1 MTTLHTR
8 WLVAVSL
15 LSMVAVAS
23 CTSTPTSTST
33 ATTTTTTT
41 ATTATMA
48 SSTSSAA
55 STTAVASTTTVAAST
70 TTTRFVLPEAQ
81 SQALLD
87 QLVAGGAPGA
97 IMAVSVHG
105 GPPTILT
112 SGVSDPKKKT
122 PMKATDV
129 MPIASVSKTFVGA
142 LALELVKDGKVALDK
157 PISTYHIDFPKANV
171 ITVRELLSHTSG
183 VPPLG
188 GDTGGND
195 PYALAWQNKLLAD
208 LKHHF
213 TIDEVLA
220 YVHDRPLLF
229 APGTS
234 TSYSNIN
241 TILLAKVIENV
252 TGATWTAELHHRLLT
267 PLHLSSIFDAG
278 NEVPKVAPVP
288 GLFVLQGNPTVLNNA
303 DFDHMST
310 ISGFGPAGSLV
321 ATPVDL
327 ITWGNAL
334 LRNKTVLGPEMSDQA
349 HKIAAGG
356 TGLGVLGYGRSF
368 FCMFNGCAPGTTFTG
383 FGAPGSLPGAR
394 TLLLYDTA
402 TDSVLMIFANRT
414 PTDIEYIVAPELV
427 LIARAEKP

>member
-1 MTTLHTR
+1 MPTLHTR
-8 WLVAVSL
+8 WLPAVSL

-23 CTSTPTSTST
+23 CSSTPTSTSPT
-33 ATTTTTTT
+33 STRITTTTTEI
-41 ATTATMA
+41 A
-48 SSTSSAA
+48 TSSVP
-55 STTAVASTTTVAAST
+55 STTAAASTTTVVAT
-70 TTTRFVLPEAQ
+70 TTTAPFVLPTAQ

-87 QLVAGGAPGA
+87 QLVAAGAPGV

-105 GPPTILT
+105 GSPTILT

-142 LALELVKDGKVALDK
+142 LVLLLVSDGKVALDT
-157 PISTYHIDFPKANV
+157 PISAYHVDFPKANV

-183 VPPLG
+183 IPPLG
-188 GDTGGND
+188 GDKGGND

-208 LKHHF
+208 LQHHF
-213 TIDEVLA
+213 TLDELIA
-220 YVHDRPLLF
+220 YVRDRPLLF
-229 APGTS
+229 APGTA

-241 TILLAKVIENV
+241 TILLAKIVENV
-252 TGATWTAELHHRLLT
+252 TGHTWTKALHDRLLT
-267 PLHLSSIFDAG
+267 PLHLTSIFDAG

-310 ISGFGPAGSLV
+310 VSGLGPAGSLV
-321 ATPVDL
+321 ATPADL

-334 LRNKTVLGPEMSDQA
+334 LRNKTVLGPELSDRA
-349 HKIAAGG
+349 HTIAAGG
-356 TGLGVLGYGRSF
+356 TGLGVLGYSSSF
-368 FCMFNGCAPGTTFTG
+368 FCMFNGCAPHTTFTG

-414 PTDIEYIVAPELV
+414 PTNIEYIVAPELA